1 MRKEESENR
10 MNDESFNKSIIH
22 SVIQINYNKKRA
34 VQTSLQSNLQI
45 KILIDDIPILDVGC
59 IAQHCIHSTCSPG

>member
-22 SVIQINYNKKRA
+22 FVIQINYNKKRA

-45 KILIDDIPILDVGC
+45 KILIDDM
-59 IAQHCIHSTCSPG
+59 ARE